1 MLELKPSMDS
11 SLRVE
16 QEPTTDQLASLDV
29 QVDDTPVMQAG
40 LAALPPL
47 PPFPAVVVHQD
58 LTEISTDSII
68 PLSPVSDHQPLQFTL
83 GEENPTALVVPVVVP
98 TEAIVGLLVSLL
110 LTSICKHSADRLV
123 VTFDQVHHD
132 PSPPAADDVRSTKL
146 SDQISE
152 AEKDV
157 PPLGQ
162 VHPDSGLPSPG
173 FVRSTEPSDQIQEV
187 EKGVPPQDSR
197 PSLTITLP
205 DEMTKEETGTNS
217 HPTVS
222 PPSDTPLSTELTTI
236 SVTLASLTL
245 ALFSTKSLAT
255 YQRFLVAAGCL
266 GAHSIFHF
274 TAGLF
279 KKKGRFS
286 DKKGLLNRGT
296 AALGLGGRRLPPQA

>member
-1 MLELKPSMDS
+1 MLELEPSMDS
-11 SLRVE
+11 LPRVE
-16 QEPTTDQLASLDV
+16 QEPTTDQLAPLDV
-29 QVDDTPVMQAG
+29 QVDDTPFMQVD
-40 LAALPPL
+40 LATLPPL
-47 PPFPAVVVHQD
+47 PPSPAVVVHQD
-58 LTEISTDSII
+58 LPEISTESIM
-68 PLSPVSDHQPLQFTL
+68 PPSPVSDHQPLQSTSF
-83 GEENPTALVVPVVVP
+83 EENPTALVVPVVVP
-98 TEAIVGLLVSLL
+98 TEAAVDLPVSLL
-110 LTSICKHSADRLV
+110 LTSICKHLADRLV
-123 VTFDQVHHD
+123 VTFDQVHPD
-132 PSPPAADDVRSTKL
+132 PSPPAADEVRSTKP

-162 VHPDSGLPSPG
+162 VHPNPGLPSPG
-173 FVRSTEPSDQIQEV
+173 YVRSTEPSDQIPEV
-187 EKGVPPQDSR
+187 EKGVAPQDSR

-217 HPTVS
+217 HPTES

-245 ALFSTKSLAT
+245 ALLSTKSLAT
-255 YQRFLVAAGCL
+255 YQRFLIAAGCL

-274 TAGLF
+274 AAGLF
-279 KKKGRFS
+279 MGKGRFS